1 MDTGG
6 APSSG
11 PVCGST
17 SNAWV
22 FMPNLAAWPGN
33 QQKIARPKP
42 ANQGGRGEV
51 PHCMF
56 LQ

>member
-11 PVCGST
+11 PVRGST